1 MKSEKRVIVWVNG
14 AFGSGKS
21 TLVDELR
28 PRWPEALVY
37 DPEMVGYVL
46 REIVEVPT
54 GDFQDLRLWR
64 RQVADLAVGL
74 VQEYQRPVLV
84 PMTLVKPGYVGEI
97 FGALKDA
104 GVVAHHFFLKVP
116 PEVLVEADRRTE
128 LHARRSRQGRA
139 GQAVVQGQDRAV
151 HGRGRHLARRHRVPG
166 RRTAPTGTGRQ
177 RPCPRQR
184 RPLSWAT
191 CPALMACRMSGEG
204 TANVPDHMTSRATWT
219 PEATVLVTS
228 KCWSASSFRPCCAA
242 AIRSG
247 RGRTVPS
254 GKRALGSCVDDD
266 LGGAAAVQRREVR
279 PPR

>member
-1 MKSEKRVIVWVNG
+1 MNWEKRVIVWVNG

-104 GVVAHHFFLKVP
+104 GVVAHHFFLKVS
-116 PEVLVEADRRTE
+116 PEVLVERIDGRSFTPDDPAKDEQVRQWCKDRIGPCTAAVDTLPGDTVFLDGELPPQELAD
-128 LHARRSRQGRA
+128 S
-139 GQAVVQGQDRAV
+139 V
-151 HGRGRHLARRHRVPG
+151 LAHVSAAPCPG
-166 RRTAPTGTGRQ
+166 RRN
-177 RPCPRQR
+177 PR
-184 RPLSWAT
+184 
-191 CPALMACRMSGEG
+191 
-204 TANVPDHMTSRATWT
+204 
-219 PEATVLVTS
+219 
-228 KCWSASSFRPCCAA
+228 
-242 AIRSG
+242 
-247 RGRTVPS
+247 
-254 GKRALGSCVDDD
+254 
-266 LGGAAAVQRREVR
+266 
-279 PPR
+279 